1 MNGEFNVIKLT
12 KRIIC
17 IIFAV
22 ITAVSFSSCDPDD
35 GSGYIFK
42 YDINANPSNLDP
54 QLAQDSASML
64 VLANICEG
72 LFKAGAGGKIE
83 NGVIT
88 EYTMSDDELTYTF
101 SLKNNVYWRGTGDY
115 EANMTANDFVFAFQ
129 RIFDPETHSPY
140 ADDFSCIKN
149 SSAVLRKIMD
159 QDALGVKA
167 IDKYTLEITLESP
180 NANFLY
186 LLTTTAAMP
195 CNEYFFRSTMGKY
208 GLSDA
213 TTFSNGDFYLKEW
226 NYDPY
231 WDNNY
236 IILRRNP
243 KNSESEYVYPYSINF
258 FIKSDMTQFEA
269 DYLSEETDLIISNGT
284 NKDLFKKSRSIEYQ
298 ISSAGL
304 IFNQNN
310 EILAN
315 ANIRKALS
323 ESIDRDKFGQ
333 YDNLTPAFGIVPP
346 DVSLLNKSYRELAS
360 ERSLGNFNAKYALT
374 DWVNGLNELDMVT
387 ADGMAIMV
395 SEDFYDP
402 EALRDVTDQWN
413 EKLGF
418 MCGLEIVSQNEYD
431 DRMESGDYEMA
442 VTELTCEYNSPIAV
456 LEDFTIGN
464 ERNIFGFSDMSFD
477 GLLKKFRNSSSL
489 NDSVSYLS
497 GAEKQIISANIY
509 VPLYYPT
516 NYLLYT
522 DKASDVEFNPFSEQ
536 IYFADAKYFK

>member
-1 MNGEFNVIKLT
+1 MIKLT
-12 KRIIC
+12 RQIIC
-17 IIFAV
+17 IILSA
-22 ITAVSFSSCDPDD
+22 ITAVSFCSCDPDD

-42 YDINANPSNLDP
+42 YDISSNPNNLDP
-54 QLAQDSASML
+54 QLAQDSSSML

-72 LFKAGAGGKIE
+72 LLRAGDGGKTE

-88 EYTMSDDELTYTF
+88 GYTMSEDELTYTF
-101 SLKNNVYWRGTGDY
+101 SLKSNVYWKGTGDY

-149 SSAVLRKIMD
+149 GSAVLKKIMD
-159 QDALGVKA
+159 QDSLGVKA

-186 LLTTTAAMP
+186 LLTTPAAMP

-231 WDNNY
+231 WNNNY

-243 KNSESEYVYPYSINF
+243 KNSENDPVYPYSINF
-258 FIKSDMTQFEA
+258 FIKSDTSQYET
-269 DYLSEETDLIISNGT
+269 DYLSEESDLILSNGT
-284 NKDLFKKSRSIEYQ
+284 NKELFKKSKSIENR

-304 IFNQNN
+304 IFNQSNP
-310 EILAN
+310 ILAN
-315 ANIRKALS
+315 ANIKKALA
-323 ESIDRDKFGQ
+323 ESIDRDKFGK
-333 YDNLTPAFGIVPP
+333 YDNLTAAFGIVPP

-418 MCGLEIVSQNEYD
+418 MCGLEVVSPNEYA
-431 DRMESGDYEMA
+431 DRMRSGDYEIA
-442 VTELTCEYNSPIAV
+442 VTELTCEYNSPVAV
-456 LEDFTIGN
+456 LEDFTVGN
-464 ERNIFGFSDMSFD
+464 EKNIFGFSDMSFD

-497 GAEKQIISANIY
+497 EAEKQIISSNIY

-516 NYLLYT
+516 NYLLYV
-522 DKASDVEFNPFSEQ
+522 DKASDIEFNPFSGQ

>member
-1 MNGEFNVIKLT
+1 VIKLT
-12 KRIIC
+12 RQIIC
-17 IIFAV
+17 IMLAV
-22 ITAVSFSSCDPDD
+22 ITAVSFCSCDPDD

-42 YDINANPSNLDP
+42 YDISANPSNLDP

-72 LFKAGAGGKIE
+72 LLKAGAGGKIE

-88 EYTMSDDELTYTF
+88 GYTMSEDELTYTF
-101 SLKNNVYWRGTGDY
+101 SLKNNIYWKGTGDY

-149 SSAVLRKIMD
+149 GSAVLKKIMD
-159 QDALGVKA
+159 QNSLGVKA
-167 IDKYTLEITLESP
+167 IDKYTLEITLASP

-231 WDNNY
+231 WNNNY

-243 KNSESEYVYPYSINF
+243 KNSENDYVYPYSINF
-258 FIKSDMTQFEA
+258 FIKPDTSQYET
-269 DYLSEETDLIISNGT
+269 DYLSEESNLILSNGT
-284 NKDLFKKSRSIEYQ
+284 NKELFKQSKYIENQ

-304 IFNQNN
+304 IFNRSNP
-310 EILAN
+310 ILAN
-315 ANIRKALS
+315 ANIRKALA
-323 ESIDRDKFGQ
+323 ESIDRDKFGE
-333 YDNLTPAFGIVPP
+333 YDNLTAAFGIVPP
-346 DVSLLNKSYRELAS
+346 DVSLLNKSYRELAA
-360 ERSLGNFNAKYALT
+360 ERSLGIFNAKYALT
-374 DWVNGLNELDMVT
+374 DWVNGMNELDMVT

-418 MCGLEIVSQNEYD
+418 MCGLEIVSPNEYA
-431 DRMESGDYEMA
+431 DRMESGDYEIA
-442 VTELTCEYNSPIAV
+442 VTELICEYNSPVAV

-464 ERNIFGFSDMSFD
+464 ENNIFGFSDMSFD

-497 GAEKQIISANIY
+497 EAEKQIISANIY

-516 NYLLYT
+516 NYLLYV
-522 DKASDVEFNPFSEQ
+522 DKAADIEFNPFSGQ